1 MPTFTPPTVAQGST
15 DPFFGRY
22 SIQVGQSVVRSDGT
36 FQTIA
41 YPWIGELQA
50 AGSEGTDWF
59 LGGRTYVITDAIGT
73 ELTAA
78 GYTVIPD
85 PPGFG
90 EDGFGD
96 GPYGSDGYG
105 N

>member
-36 FQTIA
+36 FQTVS

-50 AGSEGTDWF
+50 AGVEGTDWF
-59 LGGRTYVITDAIGT
+59 QGGRTYVVSDAT
-73 ELTAA
+73 ASELTTA
-78 GYTVIPD
+78 GYTCTAD
-85 PPGFG
+85 PGYG
-90 EDGFGD
+90 E
-96 GPYGSDGYG
+96 GPYGDGSYG
-105 N
+105 G